1 MTTVRVRFVRIGK
14 LANVEASTALREGE
28 TTAEAVARMA
38 HKAARGELK
47 DVDLKVR
54 VTVPEGPN
62 APEAYSY
69 IEADVV
75 NKGKISRTRVGHGP
89 VWVDQKE

>member
-1 MTTVRVRFVRIGK
+1 MTAVRVRFVRLGK
-14 LANVEASTALREGE
+14 LTNVEATTVLREAE

-38 HKAARGELK
+38 HDKARGELK
-47 DVDLKVR
+47 DVELKVR

-75 NKGKISRTRVGHGP
+75 NRGKISRTRVGHGP